1 MLDNL
6 KIVASFNDFVLL
18 QKDNSGFIILG
29 KLRFVPVIDKR
40 YFHITKY
47 QTVIENMLFT
57 LTENELSITNSLHK
71 FIKGN
76 NYSDL
81 TFSELLNA
89 IEQIEEITEI
99 NAKEFIIKKLEFA
112 INVITP
118 HPAHQY
124 LERFSNFKGR
134 EYDKM
139 RIGAF
144 WYGIKYFFTEYCL
157 KIYDKSE
164 LIKRKDKENINK
176 NILRFEIQYN
186 RSRKIPIVNNLSELK
201 DPAILK
207 EIFKEFIETI
217 ESIKCSGDEDF
228 SLITTRERELYF
240 AGGITRFWNVEKVL
254 NRNTAKS
261 KIAKYREIQNRIVPK
276 DLMTEFVNFITE
288 KFNELIEG

>member
-6 KIVASFNDFVLL
+6 KIVASFSDFNLL
-18 QKDNSGFIILG
+18 QKDNSGFIYLG
-29 KLRFVPVIDKR
+29 KLILVPVIDKR
-40 YFHITKY
+40 YYHITKY
-47 QTVIENMLFT
+47 QTVIENLLFT
-57 LTENELSITNSLHK
+57 ITENEIIITNSLHK

-89 IEQIEEITEI
+89 IELIEEITGI

-118 HPAHQY
+118 NPAHQY

-186 RSRKIPIVNNLSELK
+186 RSRKIPIVSNLSELK

-207 EIFKEFIETI
+207 EMFKEFIETI
-217 ESIKCSGDEDF
+217 KSIKCNGEEDF
-228 SLITTRERELYF
+228 SLITPRERELYF
-240 AGGITRFWNVEKVL
+240 AGEVSRFWNVEKAL
-254 NRNTAKS
+254 NRNTAKG
-261 KIAKYREIQNRIVPK
+261 KIAKYRKIQNKIVPK
-276 DLMTEFVNFITE
+276 DLMAGFVNSITE
-288 KFNELIEG
+288 KFNQLIED